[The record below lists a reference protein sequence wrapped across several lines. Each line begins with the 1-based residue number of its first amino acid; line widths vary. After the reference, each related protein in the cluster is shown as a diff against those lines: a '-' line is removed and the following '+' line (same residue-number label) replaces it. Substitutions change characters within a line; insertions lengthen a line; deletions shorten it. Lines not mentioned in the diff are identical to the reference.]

1 MSEDPRRPP
10 LYDVH
15 ADAGAEFTGFGGW
28 AMPVEFDGIRT
39 EHEAVRNSVGIF
51 DVSHM
56 GEVTVD
62 GPDATRLLNRV
73 VTTDVAALSP
83 GDAGYGAVCREDG
96 AMLDDTVVYR
106 LPEGGESEYLFV
118 PNAGNDE
125 AIVDHVESHR
135 EKWGLD
141 ATVVNRTREYAMFA
155 VQGPDAVARAADA
168 VSDDLRDLERF
179 STTYVELAGERALA
193 ARTGYT
199 GEDGLEFL
207 LPAGDAAE
215 AWDAFDAQ
223 PCGLGARDTL
233 RIEAGFLL
241 SGQDFDPEDD
251 PRTPYEANVGF
262 AVDLD
267 TEFIGRDA
275 CEAHHERGT
284 DREFTGLKLV
294 DRGVP
299 RHGYPIETPD
309 GDGIGEVT
317 SGTMS
322 PTLGEGIGLG
332 YVDSEVAADGERV
345 RVLVRGT
352 PKKARIV
359 TPPFVD

>member
-1 MSEDPRRPP
+1 MSEDHRRPP

-15 ADAGAEFTGFGGW
+15 ADAGAEFTDFGGW
-28 AMPVEFDGIRT
+28 EMPVEFDGIRT
-39 EHEAVRNSVGIF
+39 EHEAVRESVGIF

-56 GEVTVD
+56 SEVTVD

-83 GDAGYGAVCREDG
+83 GDAGYGAITREDG

-135 EKWGLD
+135 EGWGLD
-141 ATVVNRTREYAMFA
+141 ADVVNRTAAYAMFA

-168 VSDDLRDLERF
+168 VDDDLRDLGRF
-179 STTYVELAGERALA
+179 SATHVDLAGERALA

-199 GEDGLEFL
+199 GEDGLEFV
-207 LPAGDAAE
+207 LPADNAADAWAV
-215 AWDAFDAQ
+215 FDAQ

-251 PRTPYEANVGF
+251 PRTPYEAGIGF

-267 TEFIGRDA
+267 TEFLGRDA
-275 CEAHHERGT
+275 CEAHHEDGT
-284 DREFTGLKLV
+284 DQEFVGLQLV

-299 RHGYPIETPD
+299 RGGYAVETPD
-309 GDGIGEVT
+309 GERVGEVT

-332 YVDSEVAADGERV
+332 YVDADHAEDGERV
-345 RVLVRGT
+345 RVVVRGDA
-352 PKKARIV
+352 KKARIV